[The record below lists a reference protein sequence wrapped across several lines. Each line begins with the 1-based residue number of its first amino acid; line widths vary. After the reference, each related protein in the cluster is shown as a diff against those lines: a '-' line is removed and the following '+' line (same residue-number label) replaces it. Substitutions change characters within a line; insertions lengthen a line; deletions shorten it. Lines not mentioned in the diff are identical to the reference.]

1 METIDDVI
9 KLYIDYSQEEIIE
22 KIKDIDGFDI
32 KTAEYF
38 TKGLDNFIELFNK
51 LKPDM
56 RKQLR
61 QSILLFKEQIDN
73 KEIDDKFNNKI
84 FVFSGFRNK
93 EWEDIITS
101 KGGKIGSSI
110 SSNTTMLIT
119 NELDNTSAKVI
130 KAKKLNIQV
139 LTKEEFEKLI
149 Y

>member
-1 METIDDVI
+1 
-9 KLYIDYSQEEIIE
+9 
-22 KIKDIDGFDI
+22 
-32 KTAEYF
+32 
-38 TKGLDNFIELFNK
+38 
-51 LKPDM
+51 M